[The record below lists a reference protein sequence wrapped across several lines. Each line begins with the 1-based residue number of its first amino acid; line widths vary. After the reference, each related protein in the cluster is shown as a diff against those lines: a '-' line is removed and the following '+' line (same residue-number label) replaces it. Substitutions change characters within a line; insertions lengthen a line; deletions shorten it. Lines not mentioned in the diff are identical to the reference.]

1 METKIT
7 KKSKK
12 TKMSKK
18 TKSPNKNIEKE
29 NENIKEDYS
38 EESISSDNI
47 QTNNNWSKF
56 QLNNKLSSNI
66 SKIFP
71 TPTNIQE
78 KTLIYANSKVDL
90 IIQARTGE
98 GKTLCYAIPVLNYI
112 FNFYERAPNMN
123 KKISPVAIIL
133 VPTHELGVQ
142 VKNHMEMVIEQKNKN
157 KKEEKKKFY
166 YNIKIANVLGGFA
179 KVKQLKILNKYNPE
193 IIIATPGR
201 LWEIIDNDEAPILEN
216 LKYLKFLII
225 DEADRMTQTGH
236 FKELKNIIEHIYSRI
251 EIKGRKVNKDENLM
265 KEKLKKLGF
274 DDGEIDKELDEEENK
289 KLAKTLNIDMDK
301 IETIDPMKLMGDNPD
316 FDTLDFKKNNK
327 YDIDI
332 DNMEQDEEEENEENE
347 DMEEIDENNDKQE
360 IGNIEDIEENN
371 EKIED
376 NEEQEENEEINEE
389 EDIEEE
395 KEMTEKEKR
404 EIKKNLRNLRKD
416 NIKEGEELIEYEK
429 NVNLRTILCSATI
442 DSLKKAQKF
451 KKSKKQNSS
460 DKNILSDEQKH
471 FQNLIKNLKFYHKLL
486 YIKLKNSDNLLDD
499 VDDIDQEKLDKLID
513 VNEPSMLPSKLE
525 IDSYKCENTI
535 KDYYLYFILR
545 KNINSKII
553 VFTNSISHTK
563 KLFSIFS
570 YFNEFNCCCLHSRM
584 MQNVRMKNLEKFT
597 NNKSAIL
604 FCTDIGARGLDIP
617 KVDLVIHYHIPNRT
631 DIFVHRSGRT
641 ARANQ
646 SGKVSS
652 LISGKELGLYRRI
665 MIDLNYKQFSMNTL
679 PVGQLEKIKSLFE
692 YAKELERD
700 NFNYLKENRE
710 KMWYQNA
717 AKQCDMIYDDYGE
730 NREDDLD
737 EEDKEKKKE
746 KKFLNKKRK
755 LEAKAKFQR
764 KKIYTKLNE
773 NNIKR
778 TSFLSPEQIDKLNE
792 LMKDDNF
799 KNQNITLSL
808 FEAKKDMRSMKP
820 RYKPKQRRYM
830 KRRRGH

>member
-1 METKIT
+1 MENKKI

-12 TKMSKK
+12 KQKQKSQNNIIESNNEK
-18 TKSPNKNIEKE
+18 TDNDIL
-29 NENIKEDYS
+29 
-38 EESISSDNI
+38 EESISNDDI
-47 QTNNNWSKF
+47 QTDNNWNKF
-56 QLNNKLSSNI
+56 QLNTKLSSNL

-71 TPTNIQE
+71 EPTNIQE
-78 KTLIYANSKVDL
+78 KTLIYANAKVDL

-112 FNFYERAPNMN
+112 FNFYDRAPDMQ

-142 VKNHMEMVIEQKNKN
+142 VKNHIEMVIEQKSKDKN

-166 YNIKIANVLGGFA
+166 YNIKITNVLGGFA

-216 LKYLKFLII
+216 LKFLKFLII

-251 EIKGRKVNKDENLM
+251 EIKGRSGKKDENL
-265 KEKLKKLGF
+265 
-274 DDGEIDKELDEEENK
+274 ENK
-289 KLAKTLNIDMDK
+289 KLAKTLNIDLNK
-301 IETIDPMKLMGDNPD
+301 IETIDPMELMGNNPD
-316 FDTLDFKKNNK
+316 FDTLDFKKNK
-327 YDIDI
+327 DINI
-332 DNMEQDEEEENEENE
+332 D
-347 DMEEIDENNDKQE
+347 
-360 IGNIEDIEENN
+360 
-371 EKIED
+371 
-376 NEEQEENEEINEE
+376 EEQEEENEE
-389 EDIEEE
+389 EDIENKDAEKINEDNNEEEIEYNEGEEIEDNENEEEESDNEDIIDDEDLEQE
-395 KEMTEKEKR
+395 KEMTEKEKL
-404 EIKKNLRNLRKD
+404 EIRRNIRNLKKD

-451 KKSKKQNSS
+451 KKSKKKDSS
-460 DKNILSDEQKH
+460 ALSEEQKH

-486 YIKLKNSDNLLDD
+486 YIKLKNSDNLLDEI
-499 VDDIDQEKLDKLID
+499 DDINQEKLDKLID

-525 IDSYKCENTI
+525 IDSYKCENSI

-570 YFNEFNCCCLHSRM
+570 YFNEFKCCCLHSRM

-617 KVDLVIHYHIPNRT
+617 KVDLVIHYHIPTRT

-665 MIDLNYKQFSMNTL
+665 MVDLNYKQFSMNTL
-679 PVGQLEKIKSLFE
+679 PVTQLEKIKSLFE

-730 NREDDLD
+730 NREDELD
-737 EEDKEKKKE
+737 EEEKEKEKE

-778 TSFLSPEQIDKLNE
+778 TSFLTPEQIDKLND

-799 KNQNITLSL
+799 KNQNITQAL
-808 FEAKKDMRSMKP
+808 FEAKKDMRSMRP

>member
-1 METKIT
+1 
-7 KKSKK
+7 
-12 TKMSKK
+12 
-18 TKSPNKNIEKE
+18 
-29 NENIKEDYS
+29 
-38 EESISSDNI
+38 
-47 QTNNNWSKF
+47 
-56 QLNNKLSSNI
+56 
-66 SKIFP
+66 
-71 TPTNIQE
+71 
-78 KTLIYANSKVDL
+78 
-90 IIQARTGE
+90 
-98 GKTLCYAIPVLNYI
+98 
-112 FNFYERAPNMN
+112 
-123 KKISPVAIIL
+123 
-133 VPTHELGVQ
+133 
-142 VKNHMEMVIEQKNKN
+142 MVIEQKNKN
-157 KKEEKKKFY
+157 KKEEKRRFY
-166 YNIKIANVLGGFA
+166 YNIRIANVLGGFA

-216 LKYLKFLII
+216 LKFLKFLII

-251 EIKGRKVNKDENLM
+251 EIKGRTEKGDENLL

-274 DDGEIDKELDEEENK
+274 EGDEVDQEQDEEENK
-289 KLAKTLNIDMDK
+289 KLAKSLNIDIDK
-301 IETIDPMKLMGDNPD
+301 IETIDPMKLMGKNPD
-316 FDTLDFKKNNK
+316 FDTLDFKNNK
-327 YDIDI
+327 D
-332 DNMEQDEEEENEENE
+332 MELEEEQEEENENDEDIRDKEEENDNNEEIEVNEGEEIEENE
-347 DMEEIDENNDKQE
+347 DEEGEYDNN
-360 IGNIEDIEENN
+360 
-371 EKIED
+371 
-376 NEEQEENEEINEE
+376 INEE
-389 EDIEEE
+389 DNLEEE

-404 EIKKNLRNLRKD
+404 EIRKNLRNMRKD

-442 DSLKKAQKF
+442 DSLKKSKKF
-451 KKSKKQNSS
+451 KKSKKKDSS
-460 DKNILSDEQKH
+460 DKSALSDEQKH

-486 YIKLKNSDNLLDD
+486 YIKLKNSDNLLDEL
-499 VDDIDQEKLDKLID
+499 DDIDKEKLDKLID

-525 IDSYKCENTI
+525 IDSYKCENAI

-570 YFNEFNCCCLHSRM
+570 YFNEFKCCCLHSRM

-617 KVDLVIHYHIPNRT
+617 KVDLVIHYHIPSRT

-665 MIDLNYKQFSMNTL
+665 MVDLNYKQFSMNTL
-679 PVGQLEKIKSLFE
+679 PVTQLEKIKSLFE
-692 YAKELERD
+692 YARELERD
-700 NFNYLKENRE
+700 NFKYLKESRE

-737 EEDKEKKKE
+737 EEEKEKEKE

-778 TSFLSPEQIDKLNE
+778 TSFLAPEQIDKLNE

-799 KNQNITLSL
+799 KNQNITQAL
-808 FEAKKDMRSMKP
+808 FEAKKDMRSMRP

>member
-1 METKIT
+1 MEENEENNSNESYEETNW
-7 KKSKK
+7 
-12 TKMSKK
+12 
-18 TKSPNKNIEKE
+18 SPYNLNIDLNKNI
-29 NENIKEDYS
+29 
-38 EESISSDNI
+38 SSL
-47 QTNNNWSKF
+47 F
-56 QLNNKLSSNI
+56 E
-66 SKIFP
+66 
-71 TPTNIQE
+71 TPTEIQ
-78 KTLIYANSKVDL
+78 KRVLIYTSAKVDL
-90 IIQARTGE
+90 IVQARTGE
-98 GKTLCYAIPVLNYI
+98 GKTLCYLIPILNYI
-112 FNFYERAPNMN
+112 YNFYERNPKMI
-123 KKISPVAIIL
+123 KKISPVSLII

-142 VKNHMEMVIEQKNKN
+142 VKNHIEMVIEQKSKDKN

-216 LKYLKFLII
+216 LKFLKFLII

-251 EIKGRKVNKDENLM
+251 EIKGTSLKKDDNLI
-265 KEKLKKLGF
+265 KEKLKNLGF
-274 DDGEIDKELDEEENK
+274 NDIENNKEKEKDEEENK
-289 KLAKTLNIDMDK
+289 KLSKSLNIDFDK
-301 IETIDPMKLMGDNPD
+301 IETIDPMELMGNNPNL
-316 FDTLDFKKNNK
+316 DTLDFKRNKENNSEEE
-327 YDIDI
+327 
-332 DNMEQDEEEENEENE
+332 EQEEENEEENLEQNE
-347 DMEEIDENNDKQE
+347 NE
-360 IGNIEDIEENN
+360 N
-371 EKIED
+371 EKIIDDINNSNEEKEEED
-376 NEEQEENEEINEE
+376 DENEQEESDDDLNEED
-389 EDIEEE
+389 DIDIDMEQE
-395 KEMTEKEKR
+395 KEMTEKEKL

-416 NIKEGEELIEYEK
+416 KIKEGEELIEYEK
-429 NVNLRTILCSATI
+429 NVNMRTILCSATI

-451 KKSKKQNSS
+451 KKSKNKDSS
-460 DKNILSDEQKH
+460 DKNSLSEEQKH

-486 YIKLKNSDNLLDD
+486 YIKLKNSDNLLDEM
-499 VDDIDQEKLDKLID
+499 DDIDQEKLDKLID
-513 VNEPSMLPSKLE
+513 INEPSVLPSKLE
-525 IDSYKCENTI
+525 IDSYKCENNI

-545 KNINSKII
+545 KNITKKII
-553 VFTNSISHTK
+553 VFTNSINHTK

-617 KVDLVIHYHIPNRT
+617 KVDLVIHYHIPTRT

-679 PVGQLEKIKSLFE
+679 PVTQLEKIKSLFE

-717 AKQCDMIYDDYGE
+717 AKQLDMIYDDYGE

-737 EEDKEKKKE
+737 EEDKEKERE

-755 LEAKAKFQR
+755 LESKVKFQR

-778 TSFLSPEQIDKLNE
+778 TSFLSPDQIDKLNE
-792 LMKDDNF
+792 LMKDNNF
-799 KNQNITLSL
+799 KNQNITQAL
-808 FEAKKDMRSMKP
+808 FEAKKDMRSMRP